1 MDPSITVFD
10 YKHERVTEGIVQ
22 EIRVKDLDVGNGVGT
37 VAFMSEDSVTEFHG
51 SHEWAQ
57 GRKFLKLQFSCRGR
71 RGKLTEVILENTFL
85 DANGSFRSIFPNRG
99 HYVYLV
105 NKAQPLQ
112 GWEHVIKEDSV
123 PSGDSGCPCHQV
135 TGVGMDA
142 MTEEASSSGA
152 WSSGMAE
159 DAAGPF
165 AHAESCSVRLGRCS
179 QCHEAMEQ
187 HRMTGH
193 DCGGFICAFEAINPV
208 DPSKHH
214 CDCRPN
220 IPPAIF
226 VDGYTSGS
234 DDGLSVE
241 QPNQAP
247 TAAVDPGSGLG
258 ACRR

>member
-71 RGKLTEVILENTFL
+71 RGKLTEVIFENTFL
-85 DANGSFRSIFPNRG
+85 DSFRSIFPNRG

-123 PSGDSGCPCHQV
+123 PSEDSGCPCRQGPAARQLLVQQTPCRPKGEHVPSEDSEEEEDVRIVQQIV
-135 TGVGMDA
+135 QDVSVRRAVERAVEREFAPIVQKVVQDLSRTQQPPARKPPPLVNTYGVGNTYEQEA
-142 MTEEASSSGA
+142 RSRPRPAAGARWLRKGTRQAASASSSKA
-152 WSSGMAE
+152 
-159 DAAGPF
+159 
-165 AHAESCSVRLGRCS
+165 
-179 QCHEAMEQ
+179 
-187 HRMTGH
+187 
-193 DCGGFICAFEAINPV
+193 
-208 DPSKHH
+208 
-214 CDCRPN
+214 
-220 IPPAIF
+220 
-226 VDGYTSGS
+226 
-234 DDGLSVE
+234 
-241 QPNQAP
+241 
-247 TAAVDPGSGLG
+247 
-258 ACRR
+258 